1 MKNNLFTNFAR
12 DKKKIALVDL
22 DGLEYSYNDILQ
34 KNNYILSKLKK
45 KSLIVHITSNTAD
58 SVFGYTAF
66 LRSQFTVIL
75 LDESFSKNYIKDI
88 ISRFRPFYIF
98 CPKNFFGKNS
108 DDLKKHLISLKNYEL
123 LKTKFKHDTLI
134 KSINRVLLT
143 TSGTTQSPKFVR
155 LSSINLKRNSF
166 AISEYLNIK
175 SSQTV
180 ITTMPMAYSYGVS
193 IINSHLES
201 GAKIIL
207 NKNTIFEKSFWEK
220 IKKYNVNSLNGV
232 PQFYELLKRINFN
245 KLYIPSIKYITQA
258 GGKLEYSVLKF
269 FYDFSK
275 KKKIKFFLMYG
286 QTEASPRMSYIKVN
300 DKTKEGSIGKALK
313 GSLFKLINKNGDI
326 IRKDYEV
333 GEIIYFG
340 KNVSLGYAS
349 KAFDLKKGDANKG
362 VLYTG
367 DLAYKDSKDYYF
379 LVGRKNRI
387 SKLFGLR
394 LNLDDIEKILS
405 KKGFKAK
412 CEINDKFLCI
422 LVKNVKFKKKII
434 SAVKKEYG
442 INSNYI
448 KIIKNDNLKLKNKNF
463 FKEIVINEKK

>member
-1 MKNNLFTNFAR
+1 MNNNLFTNFAR

-22 DGLEYSYNDILQ
+22 DGFEYSYNDILNRNDYIISKIK
-34 KNNYILSKLKK
+34 KN
-45 KSLIVHITSNTAD
+45 SLIIHITSNTAD

-75 LDESFSKNYIKDI
+75 LDESFTENYIKDTI
-88 ISRFRPFYIF
+88 LRFKPSYIF

-108 DDLKKHLISLKNYEL
+108 EEFKKHLFSLKNYEL
-123 LKTKFKHDTLI
+123 LKTKFRQYTSI
-134 KSINRVLLT
+134 KSINRILLT

-155 LSSINLKRNSF
+155 LSAINLKSNSF
-166 AISEYLNIK
+166 SISKYLNIK
-175 SSQTV
+175 SNQTV
-180 ITTMPMAYSYGVS
+180 ITTMPMAYSYGIS

-220 IKKYNVNSLNGV
+220 VKKYNINSLNGV

-258 GGKLEYSVLKF
+258 GGKLEHSILKYF
-269 FYDFSK
+269 NDFSK
-275 KKKIKFFLMYG
+275 KKRIKFFLMYG

-326 IRKDYEV
+326 IKKNNEV
-333 GEIIYFG
+333 GEITYFG

-349 KAFDLKKGDANKG
+349 KLFDLKKGDVNKG
-362 VLYTG
+362 VLNTG
-367 DLAYKDSKDYYF
+367 DLAYKDSKNYFF

-394 LNLDDIEKILS
+394 LNLDDIEKKLS
-405 KKGFKAK
+405 KNGLKTK
-412 CEINDKFLCI
+412 CVVNDKFLCI
-422 LVKNVKFKKKII
+422 STKNIKLKKKII
-434 SAVKKEYG
+434 STINKNYG

-448 KIIKNDNLKLKNKNF
+448 KIIKGDKLELKDKNF
-463 FKEIVINEKK
+463 FKEII